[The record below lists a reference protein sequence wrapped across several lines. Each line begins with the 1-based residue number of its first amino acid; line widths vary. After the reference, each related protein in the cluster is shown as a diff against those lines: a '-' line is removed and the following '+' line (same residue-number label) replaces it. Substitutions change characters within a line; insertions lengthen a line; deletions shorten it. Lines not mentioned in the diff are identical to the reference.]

1 MLFVPFGGA
10 SIEVYVLYVQILI
23 CCQKIIPFSAVH
35 LVARLFLDQR
45 KLRFNFQVFH
55 GSNTCLMKYTCADV
69 MKILLVA
76 TLLIL
81 WFLTDQNEVSV
92 LSLDE
97 MAELTDKDISS
108 FVSDVS

>member
-1 MLFVPFGGA
+1 
-10 SIEVYVLYVQILI
+10 
-23 CCQKIIPFSAVH
+23 
-35 LVARLFLDQR
+35 
-45 KLRFNFQVFH
+45 
-55 GSNTCLMKYTCADV
+55 MKYTCADV